1 MWAGEVL
8 PQEGGI
14 SPCRICEAQI
24 LSAHEI
30 QALAEVQ
37 EKRINLKLHF
47 SFSFTAKEARL
58 KGCSGVL
65 KKKKAKIT
73 EFETHTEVNAK
84 DDLTSW
90 QIKVSS

>member
-1 MWAGEVL
+1 MWAVEVL

-14 SPCRICEAQI
+14 SPCRICEAQT

-30 QALAEVQ
+30 QALVEVQ
-37 EKRINLKLHF
+37 EERINLKLHF
-47 SFSFTAKEARL
+47 SFSFTAKEASL
-58 KGCSGVL
+58 KGCSRVK

-84 DDLTSW
+84 NDLTYW
-90 QIKVSS
+90 QIKVSY